1 MNTIIHKANERGNV
15 NHGWLKANHSFSFA
29 NYYDPKKEQF
39 GTLRVL
45 NDDVVE
51 AGFGFGMHPHNNME
65 IVTIPLKGALKHK
78 DSSGGEGVIKTG
90 DVQIMSAGIGIMHSE
105 MATNDEDVNLFQIWV
120 FPKKVN
126 IEPRYDQRFFDEKD
140 RENKWQIVV
149 SPNEVHNALWINQDA
164 YFSLGN
170 FDTITSYKLN
180 NENNGVY
187 LMVIEGE
194 IEIYGN
200 VLSKRDAIGITD
212 ATDFQ
217 INVLQPAKLLTI
229 EVPMKLI

>member
-90 DVQIMSAGIGIMHSE
+90 E
-105 MATNDEDVNLFQIWV
+105 
-120 FPKKVN
+120 
-126 IEPRYDQRFFDEKD
+126 RFFEEND

-194 IEIYGN
+194 IEIDGN
-200 VLSKRDAIGITD
+200 TLTNRDAIGITD

-217 INVLQPAKLLTI
+217 INVLQPAKLLAI
-229 EVPMKLI
+229 EVPMK

>member
-90 DVQIMSAGIGIMHSE
+90 DVQIMSAGKGIMHSE
-105 MATNDEDVNLFQIWV
+105 MTTTDEDVNLFQIWV

-126 IEPRYDQRFFDEKD
+126 IEPRYDQRFFDEND

-170 FDTITSYKLN
+170 FDTATSYKLN

-194 IEIYGN
+194 IEIDGN
-200 VLSKRDAIGITD
+200 TLTNRDAIGITD

-217 INVLQPAKLLTI
+217 INVLQPAKLLAI
-229 EVPMKLI
+229 EVPMK